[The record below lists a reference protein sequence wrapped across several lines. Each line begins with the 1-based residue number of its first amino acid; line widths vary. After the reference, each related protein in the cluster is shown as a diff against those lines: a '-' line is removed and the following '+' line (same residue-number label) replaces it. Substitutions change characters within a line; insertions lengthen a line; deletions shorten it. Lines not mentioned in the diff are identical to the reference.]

1 MGEPRQTDQLFVGSI
16 PEAYEQHLV
25 PVVFQPYAD
34 DLADRVAGQHPES
47 VLELACG
54 TGVVTRSITSRL
66 GGTAAVTA
74 TDVNQPMIDR
84 AASIGTS
91 SPVTWR
97 RADAMSLPF
106 EDASFDAVVCQFGV
120 MFFPDRGAAFA
131 EMHRVLRPGGSAL
144 FNVWDRIEAN
154 EFAHVV
160 SDAVA
165 TLFPDDPPQFLARVP
180 HGYPDPHR
188 IRADLAIGGF
198 EMSPDI
204 EVVDA
209 RSHAKTC
216 AAPAIGFCQGT
227 PLRAEIEA
235 RDPSRLDAATE
246 AATAAVAERF
256 GETDIDA
263 GMRALIVT
271 AAKD

>member
-1 MGEPRQTDQLFVGSI
+1 MQTDAWQDGDLYEPYVGRWSRAVASQFVDWLGL
-16 PEAYEQHLV
+16 PPAKRWLDV
-25 PVVFQPYAD
+25 
-34 DLADRVAGQHPES
+34 G
-47 VLELACG
+47 CG
-54 TGVVTRSITSRL
+54 TGALSETILVRTEPSEVRGVDRSE
-66 GGTAAVTA
+66 GFVKYA
-74 TDVNQPMIDR
+74 TQHLD
-84 AASIGTS
+84 
-91 SPVTWR
+91 
-97 RADAMSLPF
+97 DARFDAQVGDARSLPF
-106 EDASFDAVVCQFGV
+106 DDAAFDAVVCQFGV

-165 TLFPDDPPQFLARVP
+165 ALFPDDPPQFLARVP

-209 RSHAKTC
+209 RSHAPTC